1 MDVLNYMRLFVE
13 VARHKS
19 FRGAAD
25 ALDMPNSTLSRNIA
39 ELEKAIG
46 LKLLNRSTRRVELT
60 EAGEAYFKRCEGIVQ
75 EAMSA
80 HEALMDLAER
90 PMGMLRV
97 SMTTS
102 FAAGYLAPI
111 LHEFANAYPL
121 ISFDFDISSRNVD
134 LQAEPY
140 DVAIRMGPPPTAPS
154 SLVVREITS
163 MPRYL
168 YASPEYLRHA
178 PPLKHARDLV
188 HHALCGRAAHS
199 RQIDLWRTLRRGDE
213 LVEVEVEARYGTNS
227 AALAMSLAGGGLCIA
242 ALDPQMVCHEASTG
256 RLVRVLPEW
265 EMAPVQVHAITDTR
279 QLPARTRLFIDF
291 LKLRL
296 GDGPARPQPHVRPG

>member
-39 ELEKAIG
+39 ELENTIG
-46 LKLLNRSTRRVELT
+46 IKLLNRSTRRVELT
-60 EAGEAYFKRCEGIVQ
+60 EAGAIYFNRCESIVQ
-75 EAMSA
+75 EAMNA
-80 HEALMDLAER
+80 HEALLDLAEK
-90 PMGMLRV
+90 PVGMLRV

-121 ISFDFDISSRNVD
+121 ISFDFDISTRNVD
-134 LQAEPY
+134 LQAERY
-140 DVAIRMGPPPTAPS
+140 DLAIRMGPAPAGPS
-154 SLVVREITS
+154 SLVVREITT

-168 YASPEYLRHA
+168 YASPEYLRQA
-178 PPLKHARDLV
+178 PPLNHATDLV
-188 HHALCGRAAHS
+188 HHVLCGRSANS
-199 RQIDLWRTLRRGDE
+199 RHIDLWRTMRRGE
-213 LVEVEVEARYGTNS
+213 EKVEVAVEARYGTNS

-242 ALDPQMVCHEASTG
+242 ALDPHMVCHEASTG
-256 RLVRVLPEW
+256 RLVRVLADW
-265 EMAPVQVHAITDTR
+265 ETAPVQVHAITDTR
-279 QLPARTRLFIDF
+279 HLPARTRLFIDF
-291 LKLRL
+291 LKRRL
-296 GDGPARPQPHVRPG
+296 GQAPV